1 MDAIIKKI
9 LEIEQKAQQIVDDA
23 DQEKQKIDEALEL
36 EIQDMEQEI
45 HSKVERKIR
54 QIRER
59 EMQEAQSRIKEINS
73 KVKQQTESMIRYAAE
88 KKDEWEDLLMN
99 RIIGR

>member
-1 MDAIIKKI
+1 
-9 LEIEQKAQQIVDDA
+9 
-23 DQEKQKIDEALEL
+23 
-36 EIQDMEQEI
+36 
-45 HSKVERKIR
+45 
-54 QIRER
+54 
-59 EMQEAQSRIKEINS
+59 MQEAQSRIKEINS